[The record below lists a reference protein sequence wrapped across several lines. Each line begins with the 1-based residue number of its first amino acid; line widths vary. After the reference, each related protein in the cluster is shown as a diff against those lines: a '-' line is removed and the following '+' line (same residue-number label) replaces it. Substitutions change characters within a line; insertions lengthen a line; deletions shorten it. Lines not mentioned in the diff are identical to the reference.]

1 MHEAENLTSGPA
13 TKFDFSKYRSR
24 DIVNKL
30 AEILNIRGSLANVIS
45 TAAYLVLVLFAVF
58 IAFWILVSDLAL
70 LEVAFLSIFILL
82 VGIVLG
88 VPLGLLRVVHKSLAN
103 IEGVLTILLDS
114 SNHAALDFAAMRS
127 GDVEIPSGKEIV
139 TGMYEQVIMP
149 SVEEVVSEAFGFL
162 GKPILW
168 MYRKTIGGAVS
179 RLLIAARV
187 KEDGVIDQRVSFEEL
202 NTPEV
207 DQAVQALSDRAKPAL
222 RFIASANSIVTSIAG
237 GLRSYAIRPLYF
249 VFWCLLL
256 LALSPVAI
264 YIVVFGLPK

>member
-1 MHEAENLTSGPA
+1 MGEANNLTNGQA
-13 TKFDFSKYRSR
+13 RKFDFSKYRSR
-24 DIVNKL
+24 DIVDKL
-30 AEILNIRGSLANVIS
+30 SEILNIRGSFSNVVR
-45 TAAYLVLVLFAVF
+45 TAAYLEFALFVVF
-58 IAFWILVSDLAL
+58 IAICILISDLAI
-70 LEVAFLSIFILL
+70 LEAVFLSVLILL

-149 SVEEVVSEAFGFL
+149 SIEEVVAEAFGFL

-168 MYRKTIGGAVS
+168 MYRKTIGAAVN
-179 RLLIAARV
+179 RLLIAAHV
-187 KEDGVIDQRVSFEEL
+187 EEHGVTDERISAEEL
-202 NTPEV
+202 NTAEV
-207 DQAVQALSDRAKPAL
+207 DQAVQALSDEAKPAL
-222 RFIASANSIVTSIAG
+222 RFIDSAKSVVKSIAG

-249 VFWCLLL
+249 VFWCLLI
-256 LALSPVAI
+256 LALSPIAI
-264 YIVVFGLPK
+264 YIVMFGLPE

>member
-1 MHEAENLTSGPA
+1 
-13 TKFDFSKYRSR
+13 
-24 DIVNKL
+24 
-30 AEILNIRGSLANVIS
+30 
-45 TAAYLVLVLFAVF
+45 
-58 IAFWILVSDLAL
+58 
-70 LEVAFLSIFILL
+70 
-82 VGIVLG
+82 
-88 VPLGLLRVVHKSLAN
+88 
-103 IEGVLTILLDS
+103 
-114 SNHAALDFAAMRS
+114 
-127 GDVEIPSGKEIV
+127 
-139 TGMYEQVIMP
+139 
-149 SVEEVVSEAFGFL
+149 
-162 GKPILW
+162 